1 MNHTSTVL
9 LRARAVRVIG
19 VLVATLA
26 LGSQLAGCVRGEE
39 PLTADNG
46 GTTTPPGATPPPVGT
61 TPPPATTPPPG
72 TTPPPSTP
80 PPVDNTPPANN
91 PPMTDVA
98 AFQAT
103 LYPLLRD
110 ANNLCVGCHGVSQI
124 PTFAVADV
132 MTAYTVITT
141 QQKVNLVNPDLSR
154 VYLRPSVDRHNCGAT
169 AGCDRIAADFLAAIR
184 AWAGQQPSTPPPT
197 QQTLMSAVTSFDA
210 AVAGGS
216 GRADG
221 NLIAMFK
228 FDEGTG
234 NMTFDSSGA
243 GTRIA
248 LAITGMEWV
257 DGGLKN
263 VSGSAIATA
272 ADSKKLYDM
281 ITPTGKYSVEA
292 WIKPDNTA
300 QTGPARIVSYSIDT
314 GTRNF
319 MLGQNATTYRFRNR
333 TAVSNVNGD
342 PFLEVTAPQVA
353 TELTHVVLTF
363 DPATGRKVYV
373 NGVLAATE
381 TAPTTLAWTADQ
393 RLVIGNEVTNDRL
406 WLGTFEMVAIHNK
419 TLSATEVQQNFA
431 AGAGDYVT
439 LQFDVTSALGAT
451 ARVDMLAKQLDD
463 ASYVFAKPAFVGPT
477 GTKVKNIRVAVNDTV
492 PVAAQTFRRVDTTV
506 LGSGAV
512 LSPLGAVIPLAK
524 GPAMDKFHLEF
535 EALGSRVGLAE
546 TIAPSNPPAAPP
558 DVADRSVGVR
568 SFSKINDTMSTLTGV
583 SRTNANIT
591 TLFTDVR
598 DSLPSTDDLLSFSS
612 SQQVA
617 IQRLATAYCGEITAV
632 PATCTSFFG
641 ACTIAAGG
649 KTTIADL
656 LYDKLIGTNIANQ
669 PDKAATSAGIVSLMD
684 NIGCASGCTAATA
697 TTALQASCAAV
708 LSSGAVTIN

>member
-1 MNHTSTVL
+1 MNYISTVL
-9 LRARAVRVIG
+9 LHARAARVIG

-26 LGSQLAGCVRGEE
+26 LGSQLTGCVRGEE
-39 PLTADNG
+39 PLTTDNG
-46 GTTTPPGATPPPVGT
+46 GTTPPGSTPPPTGSS
-61 TPPPATTPPPG
+61 PPPS

-91 PPMTDVA
+91 PPMSDVA

-110 ANNLCVGCHGVSQI
+110 ANNLCVGCHGVAQI

-141 QQKVNLVNPDLSR
+141 QQKVNLVNPELSR
-154 VYLRPSVDRHNCGAT
+154 VYLRPSVDRHNCGAN
-169 AGCDRIAADFLAAIR
+169 AACDRIAADFLAAIR
-184 AWAGQQPSTPPPT
+184 TWAGQQPSAPPPT
-197 QQTLMSAVTSFDA
+197 QQTLMSAITTFDA

-221 NLIAMFK
+221 NMIAMFK

-234 NMTFDSSGA
+234 NMTFDSSGV

-248 LAITGMEWV
+248 LTITGMEWV
-257 DGGLKN
+257 DGGLRN

-281 ITPTGKYSVEA
+281 ITPTGTYSVEA

-319 MLGQNATTYRFRNR
+319 MLGQNATNYRFRNR
-333 TAVSNVNGD
+333 TAASNANGD

-373 NGVLAATE
+373 NGALAATE

-419 TLSATEVQQNFA
+419 ALSAAQVQQNFA
-431 AGAGDYVT
+431 AGDYVT
-439 LQFDVTSALGAT
+439 LQFDVTTALGAT
-451 ARVDMLAKQLDD
+451 ARVDMLAKQLDA
-463 ASYVFAKPAFVGPT
+463 ASYVFAKPTFVGPT

-535 EALGSRVGLAE
+535 EALGSHVGLAE
-546 TIAPSNPPAAPP
+546 TIAPSNPPAPPP
-558 DVADRSVGVR
+558 DVTDRLVGVR

-583 SRTNANIT
+583 SSTDTDIT
-591 TLFTDVR
+591 ALYVDVR

-669 PDKAATSAGIVSLMD
+669 PDKAATSAGVVSLMD
-684 NIGCASGCTAATA
+684 SVGCTNGCTGATA